1 MVIIFFSGNLHKA
14 REISQILRNCE
25 VRLYSEFVE
34 KFSVEE
40 SGKTFAQNAKIK
52 LLGLKARLQECAFDS
67 AKFGGRRVVLM
78 AEDSGICIE
87 ALNGRPGIYSARY
100 AGNSVLGMQFRTCG
114 NFQASTDSSL
124 VESPKI
130 FTNTKATPQFLEF
143 ASEAK
148 QPSLPLRFCDSQN
161 LGEKSNKKF
170 LTKFLL
176 LFAFAK
182 RRIPSNP
189 LDSNQPNKVD
199 LQNLRGKL
207 PIENKDFAESSPD
220 FLNNMR
226 VINEL
231 TSLNLAES
239 SAYFVSCI
247 ACCEI
252 SPKSQNLV
260 QNARILTTHGFLN
273 GKVICDIR
281 GKNGFGYDPIF
292 VPNGFNQTLGELGA
306 VAKNA
311 LSHRANALKLMALL
325 LK

>member
-34 KFSVEE
+34 KFSVDE
-40 SGKTFAQNAKIK
+40 SGETFAQNAKIK
-52 LLGLKARLQECAFDS
+52 LLGLKARLQERAFDS

-100 AGNSVLGMQFRTCG
+100 AGNSVLGMQFRTCK
-114 NFQASTDSSL
+114 NFRTSTDSSL

-130 FTNTKATPQFLEF
+130 FTNTKATPQ
-143 ASEAK
+143 
-148 QPSLPLRFCDSQN
+148 SLPLRFCESQN
-161 LGEKSNKKF
+161 LGENLNQKPIKSFCYFWLSPKVESP
-170 LTKFLL
+170 LL
-176 LFAFAK
+176 L
-182 RRIPSNP
+182 N
-189 LDSNQPNKVD
+189 SNQPNKVD

-231 TSLNLAES
+231 KSINIAES

-252 SPKSQNLV
+252 SPKSQNLA
-260 QNARILTTHGFLN
+260 QNAQILTTHGFLN

-281 GKNGFGYDPIF
+281 GTNGFGYDPIF
-292 VPNGFNQTLGELGA
+292 VPNEFNQTLGELDE

-311 LSHRANALKLMALL
+311 LSHRASALKLMALL
-325 LK
+325 LQ